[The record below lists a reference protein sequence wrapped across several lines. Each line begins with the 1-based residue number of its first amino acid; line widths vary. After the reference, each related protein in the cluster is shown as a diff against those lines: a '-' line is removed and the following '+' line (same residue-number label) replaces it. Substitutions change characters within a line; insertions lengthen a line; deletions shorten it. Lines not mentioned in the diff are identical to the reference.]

1 MAHLTE
7 EIGRICNLLED
18 AYEEQ
23 DWKIV
28 KKMIDALDKLY
39 DDLDRAD
46 TAFMDFED

>member
-1 MAHLTE
+1 MANLTE

-28 KKMIDALDKLY
+28 KKMIDALDKLW
-39 DDLDRAD
+39 DELDRAESG
-46 TAFMDFED
+46 FIDFED